1 MIGVDLHWV
10 VATILSGMTA
20 LPPLAVIGFGA
31 MGSAIVAGCLRA
43 RLTTPARVVVAEAD
57 EGRRT
62 EAAGLRMVAV
72 ADGGEALNRLAS
84 IDPAGVGQVLLAVKP
99 QMLDVVAAL
108 IGPVLKRTPRVVVSI
123 MAGTATARL
132 EAALPGARVVRTM
145 PNLGVRVGNGC
156 TAACSGAS
164 ARPGDDACARAVF
177 SALGEVFS
185 TPESLMDAFTAVA
198 GSGPAYLFYLAE
210 AMERG
215 AMEVGFDPVR
225 ARELVR
231 ATLVGAADLLAE
243 GGDPAALRA
252 AVTSKGGTTAAAVGV
267 LDEAAVMRAWVR
279 AMVAARDRGR
289 ALNA

>member
-1 MIGVDLHWV
+1 
-10 VATILSGMTA
+10 MTA

-43 RLTTPARVVVAEAD
+43 GLTTPPRVVVADAD
-57 EGRRT
+57 EERRA
-62 EAAGLRMVAV
+62 AAGLGMVAV
-72 ADGGEALNRLAS
+72 ADGGEALARLAGM
-84 IDPAGVGQVLLAVKP
+84 DTAGVGQVLLAVKP
-99 QMLDVVAAL
+99 QMLDVVAAS
-108 IGPVLKRTPRVVVSI
+108 IGPALKRVPRVVVSI
-123 MAGTATARL
+123 MAGTSTAKL

-145 PNLGVRVGNGC
+145 PNLGVRVGKGC
-156 TAACSGAS
+156 TAICSGAS
-164 ARPGDDACARAVF
+164 ARPGDDACARVIF
-177 SALGEVFS
+177 SAMGEVFD
-185 TPESLMDAFTAVA
+185 TPETLMDAFTAVA

-215 AMEVGFDPVR
+215 AMEVGFDSAR

-231 ATLVGAADLLAE
+231 ATLAGATDLLAE

-267 LDEAAVMRAWVR
+267 LEEAAVMRMWAR

-289 ALNA
+289 ELGG

>member
-1 MIGVDLHWV
+1 
-10 VATILSGMTA
+10 MTA

-43 RLTTPARVVVAEAD
+43 GLTTPARVVVAESD
-57 EGRRT
+57 EGRR
-62 EAAGLRMVAV
+62 AAAEGLGMVAV
-72 ADGGEALNRLAS
+72 ADGGEALNRLA
-84 IDPAGVGQVLLAVKP
+84 GVDVTGSGQVLLAVKP
-99 QMLDVVAAL
+99 QMLDVVAAS
-108 IGPVLKRTPRVVVSI
+108 IGPVWKRTPRVVVSI

-132 EAALPGARVVRTM
+132 EAALSGARVVRTM
-145 PNLGVRVGNGC
+145 PNLGVRVGKGC
-156 TAACSGAS
+156 TAICRGAS

-177 SALGEVFS
+177 AALGEVFD

-215 AMEVGFDPVR
+215 AVELGFDAAR

-231 ATLVGAADLLAE
+231 ATLAGAADLLAE

-267 LDEAAVMRAWVR
+267 LDEAAVMRVWAR
-279 AMVAARDRGR
+279 AMEAARDRGR
-289 ALNA
+289 ELGG